1 MRTRA
6 GFILVLV
13 AGLALAARVLVG
25 DRTLSP
31 SQLDQV
37 RKVCPECHGDV
48 PEYDRVSRVHNKH
61 AVFDC
66 AFCHHDQSGLKTTD
80 NIHANLKRVGLGT
93 TLLVLI
99 GMITNIFIIRGRG
112 RIN

>member
-1 MRTRA
+1 MSTRV
-6 GFILVLV
+6 GLILVLV
-13 AGLALAARVLVG
+13 AGLALAGRLLVG

-48 PEYDRVSRVHNKH
+48 PEYDRVSKVHNKH

-66 AFCHHDQSGLKTTD
+66 SFCHHDQSSLKTTD
-80 NIHANLKRVGLGT
+80 NIHTNLKRAGIGT
-93 TLLVLI
+93 ALLVLI
-99 GMITNIFIIRGRG
+99 GMITNMFIIRGRD
-112 RIN
+112 RVN

>member
-1 MRTRA
+1 MRTRV

-13 AGLALAARVLVG
+13 AGMALAAHVLVG

-48 PEYDRVSRVHNKH
+48 PKYDRISQVHTKH

-66 AFCHHDQSGLKTTD
+66 SFCHHDQSGLKTTD
-80 NIHANLKRVGLGT
+80 NIHTNLERVGIGT

-99 GMITNIFIIRGRG
+99 GMITNMFIIRGRD
-112 RIN
+112 RVN